1 MVRKVFG
8 RSKERG
14 PWAVLICKLHFD
26 IMLNANISFDRL
38 DGKHVVFGNV
48 ISGMNVVRKIEVGI
62 YLLYLPLRWC
72 ILFTLAIFCN

>member
-1 MVRKVFG
+1 
-8 RSKERG
+8 
-14 PWAVLICKLHFD
+14 
-26 IMLNANISFDRL
+26 MLNANISFDRL

-72 ILFTLAIFCN
+72 ILGFGLPWLFFVIKSNNFF